1 MNVREFDEKIRMKQE
16 LVAKMQEEI
25 DKRVARLEKVNS
37 EIEQIKIEKKKFVGG
52 YVMQQM
58 LCKDFTDEQTQLF
71 LADLDNILD
80 KFKNDNSGETAKS
93 ETVPVSENSKSDYA
107 PYSETETFEDEQE
120 EELEETVEEEQ
131 TVTEDFETDDTSGY
145 ANSFYQQGRNYY
157 RNNNS

>member
-145 ANSFYQQGRNYY
+145 ANSFYQQSRNYY
-157 RNNNS
+157 RNDNS